1 MDWSSIAGL
10 ILGIAS
16 IIVGQS
22 MEGGSL
28 SSLYQP
34 AAMIIVLFGTLGA
47 VLLQSR
53 TAHFKHGMQLLP
65 SIFITPID
73 TRLSLKR
80 QLLSWSELSRRYG
93 NRYLEQFLINGQD
106 PYLAKALQL
115 LVDGVN
121 PVLLQAVCES
131 SISQFEQSQKNAI
144 KIWDSAAGYAP
155 TLGILGAV
163 VGLIHVME
171 NLSDPTLL
179 GTGIAVAFVATIY
192 GVGLANLVF
201 IPISNKLKTRLQ
213 LEVSR
218 REMILESMIA
228 ISEHEHT
235 LILEERLAN
244 YLTDSE

>member
-1 MDWSSIAGL
+1 MDWSSVAGL

-22 MEGGSL
+22 IEGGNL

-47 VLLQSR
+47 VLLQSK
-53 TAHFKHGMQLLP
+53 TTHFMYGMRLLP
-65 SIFITPID
+65 SIFIAPID

-80 QLLSWSELSRRYG
+80 QLLSWSELSRRHG
-93 NRYLEQFLINGQD
+93 TKYLEQFLTNAQE
-106 PYLAKALQL
+106 PYLAKALRL
-115 LVDGVN
+115 LIDNVS
-121 PVLLQAVCES
+121 PELLQAVCES
-131 SISQFEQSQKNAI
+131 NITQFEHAQKNAI

-218 REMILESMIA
+218 REMILESMLA
-228 ISEHEHT
+228 ISAHEHT
-235 LILEERLAN
+235 LILEERLES
-244 YLTDSE
+244 YLMT